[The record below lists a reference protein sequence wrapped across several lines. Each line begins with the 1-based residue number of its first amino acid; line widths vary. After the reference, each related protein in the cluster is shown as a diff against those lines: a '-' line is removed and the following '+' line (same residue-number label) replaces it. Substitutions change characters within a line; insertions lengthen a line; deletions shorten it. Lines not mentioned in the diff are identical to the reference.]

1 MQMLLGRQIP
11 SPDRK
16 RHPVSFF
23 AKKEK
28 DIVDSGIKLQK
39 ISKKK
44 TPEFVREFLVLCFD
58 IHCIFDFFFYFFQ
71 LREPRFK

>member
-16 RHPVSFF
+16 RHPFPFF

-44 TPEFVREFLVLCFD
+44 LPNSFGSF
-58 IHCIFDFFFYFFQ
+58 
-71 LREPRFK
+71 